1 MLLDKESFEYH
12 VGEYILYK
20 TTGICQITDIRS
32 EAFKDGEE
40 RIYYVLTPINDQLSS
55 VYIPTDSENIAKSIK
70 RVPTVEE
77 VEKMIEDSL
86 SVSYVYP
93 ADIKEKAVLFDKI
106 IHSGNRAEILWMA
119 KNLALRKRETE
130 SQKKKFHVA
139 DTRYLSLAE
148 KIITED
154 FAFVLGIDKSEVI
167 SYIIEKTETK

>member
-1 MLLDKESFEYH
+1 MLFDKESFEYH
-12 VGEYILYK
+12 VGEYVLYK
-20 TTGICQITDIRS
+20 TTGICRITDIRT
-32 EAFKDGEE
+32 ENFRDEGD
-40 RIYYVLTPINDQLSS
+40 RVYYILTPVNDPYSS
-55 VYIPTDSENIAKSIK
+55 VFIPTDSVALGESIK

-93 ADIKEKAVLFDKI
+93 ADIKEKAALFDKI

-154 FAFVLGIDKSEVI
+154 FAFVLEIDKSEVI